1 MRGDIHVSRRPLLI
15 PLTLLV
21 LVLGGAAAAQEVP
34 TSAGQINLSFAPVVR
49 RAGPAVVNVYARVM
63 RQSVNPFFQMFGPP
77 QAAKSLG
84 SGVIVRADGVI
95 VTNNHVIAG
104 GDDIMVAL
112 GDRREFP
119 AKVLYADPK
128 VDVAVLKID
137 TGGESLPVMPLAT
150 GDQAQVGDLV
160 LAIGDPFGIGQTV
173 TNGIVS
179 ALARSNVGLTDV
191 SYFIQTDAAI
201 NPGNSGGALVNMAG
215 EMIGMN
221 TAILSGS
228 GTSSG
233 VGFAIPAPL
242 VRHVVQEALAGG
254 VVQRPWIGVK
264 TQGVTAEIARSM
276 GMDRPEGALV
286 TDVWPGGPGEQAG
299 IKTGDLI
306 LAVDGHA
313 IDDDSALNYRIATH
327 DLGDEVALTL
337 RRAKGADQTA
347 DVRLAAIPAEPARD
361 EQTIA
366 GRNPLEGATVVNL
379 SPAVADQLGL
389 DPFAATHGVM
399 ITKIAGGLAANVGL
413 RPGDLLRE
421 VNGHT
426 LTTVSDLKAALTEQ
440 GTGVW
445 SLVIV
450 REGQVITAQF
460 RI

>member
-1 MRGDIHVSRRPLLI
+1 MSTRPLLI
-15 PLTLLV
+15 PFTLLA
-21 LVLGGAAAAQEVP
+21 LALGGAAAAQEVP
-34 TSAGQINLSFAPVVR
+34 ASAAEINLSFAPVVR
-49 RAGPAVVNVYARVM
+49 KAAPAVVNVYARVM
-63 RQSVNPFFQMFGPP
+63 RQSVDPFFQMFGTP
-77 QAAKSLG
+77 QAARSLG

-104 GDDIMVAL
+104 GSDIMVAL

-119 AKVLYADPK
+119 AKVLFADPK

-137 TGGESLPVMPLAT
+137 VGGEQLPVMPLAA

-160 LAIGDPFGIGQTV
+160 LAIGDPFGVGQTV

-179 ALARSNVGLTDV
+179 AMARSNVGVTDV

-242 VRHVVQEALAGG
+242 VRHVVTEALAGG
-254 VVQRPWIGVK
+254 EATERPWLGLK
-264 TQGVTAEIARSM
+264 TQGVTADIARSL
-276 GMDRPEGALV
+276 GMDRPAGALV
-286 TDVWPGGPGEQAG
+286 TDVWPGGPGDLAG

-306 LAVDGHA
+306 LSVDGHA
-313 IDDDSALNYRIATH
+313 IDDDSALNYRVATR
-327 DLGDEVALTL
+327 DVGDEVAVIY
-337 RRAKGADQTA
+337 RRAKGSEATA
-347 DVRLAAIPAEPARD
+347 QVRLSAIPAQPARD
-361 EQTIA
+361 EQTIS
-366 GRNPLEGATVVNL
+366 GRNPLDGATVVNL
-379 SPAVADQLGL
+379 SPAVADQLGM
-389 DPFAATHGVM
+389 DPFASSHGVM
-399 ITKIAGGLAANVGL
+399 ITKVAGGLAANVGL
-413 RPGDLLRE
+413 RPGDLVRE
-421 VNGHT
+421 VNGHA
-426 LTTVSDLKAALTEQ
+426 LTAVGDLTAALTDQ
-440 GTGVW
+440 GSGVW

-450 REGQVITAQF
+450 RQGQVITAQF

>member
-1 MRGDIHVSRRPLLI
+1 
-15 PLTLLV
+15 
-21 LVLGGAAAAQEVP
+21 
-34 TSAGQINLSFAPVVR
+34 
-49 RAGPAVVNVYARVM
+49 
-63 RQSVNPFFQMFGPP
+63 
-77 QAAKSLG
+77 
-84 SGVIVRADGVI
+84 
-95 VTNNHVIAG
+95 
-104 GDDIMVAL
+104 
-112 GDRREFP
+112 
-119 AKVLYADPK
+119 
-128 VDVAVLKID
+128 
-137 TGGESLPVMPLAT
+137 
-150 GDQAQVGDLV
+150 
-160 LAIGDPFGIGQTV
+160 V

-179 ALARSNVGLTDV
+179 ALARSNVGVTDV

-201 NPGNSGGALVNMAG
+201 NPGNSGGALVDMGG

-264 TQGVTAEIARSM
+264 TQGVTADIARSM

-306 LAVDGHA
+306 LAVDGHG

-327 DLGDEVALTL
+327 DVGADVALTF

-347 DVRLAAIPAEPARD
+347 EVKLAPIPAEPARD

-379 SPAVADQLGL
+379 SPAVADQLGM
-389 DPFAATHGVM
+389 DPFAASHGVM
-399 ITKIAGGLAANVGL
+399 ITRIEGGLAANVGL

-426 LTTVSDLKAALTEQ
+426 LTTVSDLKAALTDQ
-440 GTGVW
+440 GSGVW

-450 REGQVITAQF
+450 RQGQVINAQF

>member
-1 MRGDIHVSRRPLLI
+1 MSRRPLLI

-34 TSAGQINLSFAPVVR
+34 TSASQINLSFAPVVR

-286 TDVWPGGPGEQAG
+286 TDVWPGGPGDQAG

-337 RRAKGADQTA
+337 RRAKGAEQTA

>member
-1 MRGDIHVSRRPLLI
+1 M
-15 PLTLLV
+15 
-21 LVLGGAAAAQEVP
+21 
-34 TSAGQINLSFAPVVR
+34 
-49 RAGPAVVNVYARVM
+49 
-63 RQSVNPFFQMFGPP
+63 
-77 QAAKSLG
+77 
-84 SGVIVRADGVI
+84 
-95 VTNNHVIAG
+95 
-104 GDDIMVAL
+104 
-112 GDRREFP
+112 
-119 AKVLYADPK
+119 
-128 VDVAVLKID
+128 
-137 TGGESLPVMPLAT
+137 
-150 GDQAQVGDLV
+150 
-160 LAIGDPFGIGQTV
+160 
-173 TNGIVS
+173 
-179 ALARSNVGLTDV
+179 
-191 SYFIQTDAAI
+191 
-201 NPGNSGGALVNMAG
+201 
-215 EMIGMN
+215 
-221 TAILSGS
+221 
-228 GTSSG
+228 
-233 VGFAIPAPL
+233 
-242 VRHVVQEALAGG
+242 
-254 VVQRPWIGVK
+254 K

-276 GMDRPEGALV
+276 GMDRPEGVLV

-337 RRAKGADQTA
+337 RRAKGAEQTA

-421 VNGHT
+421 VNGRT